1 MSANQLKVGQSLMMM
16 DKPFSIVCRLPYQI
30 INVLQTFP
38 ATKRVLNIFHF
49 QGLPELDVTIESL
62 EILEGKNMC
71 ATLVYQRL
79 IRRGYMTEEGGLV
92 F

>member
-1 MSANQLKVGQSLMMM
+1 M
-16 DKPFSIVCRLPYQI
+16 CRLPSQV

-38 ATKRVLNIFHF
+38 ATKCILTFFFLF
-49 QGLPELDVTIESL
+49 QGLPELDVAIESL
-62 EILEGKNMC
+62 DISEGRNKC

-79 IRRGYMTEEGGLV
+79 IRRCYMTEEGRLV

>member
-1 MSANQLKVGQSLMMM
+1 MYYKT
-16 DKPFSIVCRLPYQI
+16 FLPQ
-30 INVLQTFP
+30 NVFKFFFL
-38 ATKRVLNIFHF
+38 F